1 MHKSPVAQLLWF
13 EGELSP
19 MNGRRLVAASATMLA
34 LTGCSAGSLIPGAS
48 PSPTPEVTYD
58 SVTELRDAAVEDGY
72 DCPDWR
78 QTNVVKNAAQSGNCS
93 SADVFSIDL
102 SEEDAPQTIDG
113 VKSLGTEVHVLTGGN
128 WIINAPTAE
137 LSSLKEALGGTIVQY
152 SGTVRLI
159 HSACG

>member
-1 MHKSPVAQLLWF
+1 MRTSSP
-13 EGELSP
+13 
-19 MNGRRLVAASATMLA
+19 
-34 LTGCSAGSLIPGAS
+34 
-48 PSPTPEVTYD
+48 
-58 SVTELRDAAVEDGY
+58 
-72 DCPDWR
+72 
-78 QTNVVKNAAQSGNCS
+78 
-93 SADVFSIDL
+93 FSIYL
-102 SEEDAPQTIDG
+102 SEEDAQQTIDG